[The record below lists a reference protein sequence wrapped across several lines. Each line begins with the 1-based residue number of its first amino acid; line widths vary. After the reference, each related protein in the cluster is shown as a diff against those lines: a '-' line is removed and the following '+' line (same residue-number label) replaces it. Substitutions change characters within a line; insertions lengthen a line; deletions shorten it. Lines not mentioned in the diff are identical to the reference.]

1 VVQAVPHTAEQRVI
15 EGPWHEPGG
24 QLARAKGDHSR
35 WLVRPKGRMLSCSEL
50 ASAIIRGHLI
60 RVVTASGELLPL
72 AVAIAISITTMI
84 TTVLMLLSPKAKSRT
99 VALLVGCVVG
109 VGGAVALFASLGA
122 LLPQDFGGSSL
133 VPGVIN
139 MVVGVLLV
147 VLALRQWR
155 ARHTKGDRAELPRW
169 MAEVDS
175 MMPSKAL
182 ALGLLLS
189 AVVPKNL
196 LLALSAGVIVGE
208 ARLSVGEAS
217 VVIVVF
223 TAIATSTVAVPVVA
237 HLVAPARM
245 RDPLERLRQW
255 LVENN
260 VTIMVLVLL
269 LIGVVM
275 IGNSIASF

>member
-1 VVQAVPHTAEQRVI
+1 
-15 EGPWHEPGG
+15 
-24 QLARAKGDHSR
+24 
-35 WLVRPKGRMLSCSEL
+35 MLSGSGL
-50 ASAIIRGHLI
+50 ASGIVREHLI
-60 RVVTASGELLPL
+60 RMVTASGELLPL

-99 VALLVGCVVG
+99 VGLLVGCVVG
-109 VGGAVALFASLGA
+109 VGGAVALFALLAG
-122 LLPQDFGGSSL
+122 LLPTKDSGGSSL
-133 VPGVIN
+133 VAAVIN
-139 MVVGVLLV
+139 MVVGVLLG

-155 ARHTKGDRAELPRW
+155 GRHARGDRVELPKW

-182 ALGLLLS
+182 VLGLLLS

-196 LLALSAGVIVGE
+196 LLALSAGVIVRE
-208 ARLSVGEAS
+208 AGLTVGEAS
-217 VVIVVF
+217 VVIVGF
-223 TAIATSTVAVPVVA
+223 TAIATSTVAIPVVA

-245 RDPLERLRQW
+245 RGPFESLREW

-260 VTIMVLVLL
+260 VTIMVLLLL

-275 IGNSIASF
+275 IGNGIANL